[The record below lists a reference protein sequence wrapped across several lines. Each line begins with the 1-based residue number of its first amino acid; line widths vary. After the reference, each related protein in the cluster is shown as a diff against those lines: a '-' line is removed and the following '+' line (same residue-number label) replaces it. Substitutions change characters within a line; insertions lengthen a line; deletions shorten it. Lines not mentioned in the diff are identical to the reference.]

1 MSIVRLAFFFCAS
14 IFSTVTLADEPPPP
28 PKWAEGLILS
38 ETAKVDPVSPLT
50 MGSKVIVLEKTPL
63 AEVLSAVGSGE
74 IHTQGD
80 AGEFVAWLCYTVT
93 SPETK
98 QRLWLTSSE
107 LGGGTIIDGM
117 SATEIPAT
125 TTPNNK
131 CPELPG
137 KFQPLHLGKNVWLGA
152 TASELQRKLGTT
164 KKTGNLLLYIYS
176 GKQNEYDVMGTLA
189 IEISHSRAVA
199 IHAVHSTTN

>member
-1 MSIVRLAFFFCAS
+1 MSTVRLALFFFAS
-14 IFSTVTLADEPPPP
+14 VFSAVTLADEPLPP
-28 PKWAEGLILS
+28 PKWAEGLVLS
-38 ETAKVDPVSPLT
+38 ETTEVDPVSPLA
-50 MGSKVIVLEKTPL
+50 MGSKAIVLEKTPL

-93 SPETK
+93 SPKTK

-107 LGGGTIIDGM
+107 LGGGTIIDGI
-117 SATEIPAT
+117 SATEISL
-125 TTPNNK
+125 TTPPNSK

-137 KFQPLHLGKNVWLGA
+137 KFQPLHLGKNIWLGA
-152 TASELQRKLGTT
+152 TAAELQRKLGAV
-164 KKTGNLLLYIYS
+164 KKAGNLLLYIYS

-189 IEISHSRAVA
+189 IEISHSRAIA
-199 IHAVHSTTN
+199 IHAVHTTTN